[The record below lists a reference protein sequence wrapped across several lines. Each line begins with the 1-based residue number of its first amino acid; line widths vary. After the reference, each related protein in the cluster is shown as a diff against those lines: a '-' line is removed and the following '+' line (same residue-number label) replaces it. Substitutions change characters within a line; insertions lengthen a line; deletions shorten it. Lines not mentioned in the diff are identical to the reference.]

1 MARFMKMNKTIRVV
15 VLSAIVL
22 FLVAGT
28 SWAVR
33 YYREWRILS
42 PLKEKIA
49 ETFSPEDYQ
58 LDHVQ
63 FEGHK
68 VTSLNITVT
77 HPASGSRHLL
87 TDCQQI
93 QAIVSQ
99 YIKENPDCF
108 MIDKDHYFD
117 VTYSQNAF
125 GYKKRDGILVFSNED
140 NTYEITEGRERGYHD
155 TFQKLCAEEW
165 GLSSVSEGRIPLSG
179 FSVFTDIPYLYLDM
193 QRCVVADDI
202 TPVLEIPDLKY
213 LHFSGF
219 EEEEYR
225 KWSSLWGPLFKEKG
239 ILAGYE
245 GHERLEILLGEE
257 LGDRYRIESR
267 SEHTG
272 RIEAL
277 FIDVDT
283 SLVTD
288 KTLFSDL
295 EVLKA
300 IVNDHIKKYPHK
312 FARYPGER
320 VSASKG
326 FEIYFRDGN
335 QDDTGIFSLCNYTKM
350 NETYEDELCSLRFY
364 TKKIGE
370 YSFLFDDIVACT
382 GIREIV
388 CYPGMKADDSEVI
401 GNMPDLKY
409 LYWNPSDKKVTRMK
423 KAAEKYGVKFLA
435 QLPYE

>member
-1 MARFMKMNKTIRVV
+1 MIRLMKTNKTVRGF
-15 VLSAIVL
+15 VLSVIVL
-22 FLVAGT
+22 FLLIGT

-42 PLKEKIA
+42 PLKGKIA
-49 ETFSPEDYQ
+49 ERFSPEAYE

-77 HPASGSRHLL
+77 ASVSESHHLL

-93 QAIVSQ
+93 QTIVSQ
-99 YIKENPDCF
+99 YIKENPTCF
-108 MIDKDHYFD
+108 AINKDHYFD

-140 NTYEITEGRERGYHD
+140 NTYEITEGKERGYHD
-155 TFQKLCAEEW
+155 TFQKLYAKEW
-165 GLSSVSEGRIPLSG
+165 NWDSAPEKRIRLSG

-193 QRCVVADDI
+193 THCVEADDI
-202 TPVLEIPDLKY
+202 MPVLEMPELKY

-219 EEEEYR
+219 EEEEYQ
-225 KWSSLWGPLFKEKG
+225 KWSSLWNPLLKEKG
-239 ILAGYE
+239 ILVEYE

-257 LGDRYRIESR
+257 LGERYRIKSK
-267 SEHTG
+267 SEYKD

-277 FIDVDT
+277 FINVDT
-283 SLVTD
+283 SIVTD

-295 EVLKA
+295 EVLKT
-300 IVNDHIKKYPHK
+300 IVNDYMKKYPNK

-320 VSASKG
+320 ASASKG
-326 FEIYFRDGN
+326 FEIYFCDGN
-335 QDDTGIFSLCNYTKM
+335 QDDTGIFSLCNYTMM

-364 TKKIGE
+364 ARKIGE
-370 YSFLFDDIVACT
+370 YSFLFDDIGVCT

-388 CYPGMKADDSEVI
+388 CYPGMKADDAEVL
-401 GNMPDLKY
+401 GDMPDLNY
-409 LYWNPSDKKVTRMK
+409 LYWNPSDKNVTRIK
-423 KAAEKYGVKFLA
+423 RAAEKYGVEFLA
-435 QLPYE
+435 QLPYD